1 MNKIVSRMYN
11 TKSSIVDMKPKD
23 TIKRD
28 TVSLDKTYPKETV
41 LHKMVYIDIYINSAK
56 SMKIK
61 KDGQQTLS
69 GVKIHID

>member
-1 MNKIVSRMYN
+1 
-11 TKSSIVDMKPKD
+11 MKPKD

>member
-1 MNKIVSRMYN
+1 MYN

-23 TIKRD
+23 TIKWD

-61 KDGQQTLS
+61 KDDQQTLS

>member
-1 MNKIVSRMYN
+1 MYN

-56 SMKIK
+56 NMKIK

>member
-1 MNKIVSRMYN
+1 MYN

-28 TVSLDKTYPKETV
+28 TVSLDNTYPKETV

-61 KDGQQTLS
+61 KDGKQTLS

>member
-1 MNKIVSRMYN
+1 MYN

-41 LHKMVYIDIYINSAK
+41 LHKMVYIDIYVNSAK

>member
-1 MNKIVSRMYN
+1 MYN

-61 KDGQQTLS
+61 KDDQQTLS

>member
-1 MNKIVSRMYN
+1 MYN

-69 GVKIHID
+69 RVKVHID

>member
-1 MNKIVSRMYN
+1 MYN

>member
-1 MNKIVSRMYN
+1 MYN

-41 LHKMVYIDIYINSAK
+41 LHKMVYTDIYINSAK

>member
-61 KDGQQTLS
+61 KDDQQTLS

>member
-1 MNKIVSRMYN
+1 MYN

-28 TVSLDKTYPKETV
+28 TVSLDKTYPKETA